1 VRVNGDV
8 RASWCVMPG
17 VDRTSYFQ
25 MVQDCEAAIS
35 RIRAAIRAGTPQT
48 EQVGA
53 EFGFILAACEPKLI
67 GFARRVAGLGALAF
81 EEALEA
87 MQDRLLDDIWS
98 LGYASLETQF
108 GAYLNSMPLR
118 VIWQTMRKYGGTN
131 ASLRVERLDAPLG
144 DTGLPLHESVADP
157 AAAAAFDAISDQ
169 DALAA
174 AIAALPPDERLVI
187 ALRRAGQDNNIIARR
202 LGVSP
207 ATATRIYQRAVVQL
221 RRWLLPHEE

>member
-1 VRVNGDV
+1 VRNNGDACV
-8 RASWCVMPG
+8 NWCVMPS
-17 VDRTSYFQ
+17 VDRASYFQ

-35 RIRAAIRAGTPQT
+35 RIRAAIRAGALQT

-53 EFGFILAACEPKLI
+53 EFGFILAACAPKLI

-98 LGYASLETQF
+98 LGYVSLETQF

-118 VIWQTMRKYGGTN
+118 VIWQIMRKYGGTT
-131 ASLRVERLDAPLG
+131 ASLRVARLDAPLG
-144 DTGLPLHESVADP
+144 GEGLPLHASVADP
-157 AAAAAFDAISDQ
+157 AAAAAFDAIGDQ

-174 AIAALPPDERLVI
+174 AITALPPDERRVI
-187 ALRRAGQDNNIIARR
+187 ALRRAGQDNNAIARQ

-221 RRWLLPHEE
+221 RRWLLYEE